1 MASHSDSISSDIPFS
16 LPPLSTETAGHHHKR
31 TAWMLFLA
39 KRKYSSFSVFSIW
52 TETLLFCCFKSF
64 VYLEA
69 CLWMQKMLSCTSF
82 RKCSSCVLTISLLLA
97 AYSLCIPW
105 QSALGVSLHLLYFLI
120 RCYSPPPPFDTT
132 RRSGVC
138 SFHQGWT
145 LSRSRDQLSNFLLG
159 LCMTSTIRNGQRFI
173 HVIAGL
179 HYTVVFCQVKTSSAR
194 FSGRVCSSQSQ
205 ME

>member
-1 MASHSDSISSDIPFS
+1 MSLDAEDAVLHFFQEMFQLCFNYILIVGCLLPLHSMTIGTWRFSPFIIFFNQ
-16 LPPLSTETAGHHHKR
+16 
-31 TAWMLFLA
+31 ML
-39 KRKYSSFSVFSIW
+39 V
-52 TETLLFCCFKSF
+52 
-64 VYLEA
+64 
-69 CLWMQKMLSCTSF
+69 
-82 RKCSSCVLTISLLLA
+82 
-97 AYSLCIPW
+97 
-105 QSALGVSLHLLYFLI
+105 SA
-120 RCYSPPPPFDTT
+120 PFDTT